1 MNSRRGAM
9 VEVDA
14 SWSGEH
20 PGALRPR
27 LAIVGR
33 GTVNV
38 FLSRETNS
46 AAPSIE
52 VARPGSR

>member
-1 MNSRRGAM
+1 MIEG
-9 VEVDA
+9 DA
-14 SWSGEH
+14 GWSGEH
-20 PGALRPR
+20 PGPLRLQ
-27 LAIVGR
+27 LATVGR

-46 AAPSIE
+46 PARSIE